1 MNKICLELKMM
12 NLEVTKKILA
22 QNGHYKTP
30 DKLEVFK
37 PVSYTHL
44 RAHETKA
51 NRVCRLVL

>member
-30 DKLEVFK
+30 NKLEA
-37 PVSYTHL
+37 VSYTHL
-44 RAHETKA
+44 TLPTKPY
-51 NRVCRLVL
+51 V